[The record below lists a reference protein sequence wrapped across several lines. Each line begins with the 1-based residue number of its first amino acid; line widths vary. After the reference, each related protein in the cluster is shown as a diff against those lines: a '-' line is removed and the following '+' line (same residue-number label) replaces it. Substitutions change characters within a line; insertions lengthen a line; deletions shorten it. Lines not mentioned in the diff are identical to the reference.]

1 MKPVF
6 YFFNPEITIASIETQ
21 TTISVVPKA
30 HDDIR
35 IQVGK
40 AVGQASF
47 RPEGDLHYIWFATW
61 NCAKVLM
68 EELNR
73 NFILKFVSEE
83 DLVDWSQADQDLE
96 SYIQASIRKYFHV
109 V

>member
-35 IQVGK
+35 ILLGK
-40 AVGQASF
+40 AEGQASF
-47 RPEGDLHYIWFATW
+47 RSEGDLHYIWFATW

-73 NFILKFVSEE
+73 NFKLKFVSEE
-83 DLVDWSQADQDLE
+83 DLVDWSQAEGNLE
-96 SYIQASIRKYFHV
+96 VYIQASINKYFHE
-109 V
+109 